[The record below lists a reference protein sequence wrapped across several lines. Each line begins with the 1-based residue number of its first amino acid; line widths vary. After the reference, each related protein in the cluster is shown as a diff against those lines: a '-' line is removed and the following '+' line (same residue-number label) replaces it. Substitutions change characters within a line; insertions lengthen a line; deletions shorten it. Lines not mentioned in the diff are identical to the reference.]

1 VRGPFLL
8 DTNVLIWSISA
19 SKRLSVRARRVMSL
33 PVSSLWVSVIS
44 IWEIVL
50 KFQVHKLQLQAGLDQ
65 TLDQILTHPP
75 WDILSMKT
83 EHLRS
88 LVNVPVLHLDP
99 FDRMLIAQAR
109 YENLTILTA
118 DEQIREYDVRTLW

>member
-1 VRGPFLL
+1 
-8 DTNVLIWSISA
+8 
-19 SKRLSVRARRVMSL
+19 MSF
-33 PVSSLWVSVIS
+33 PVSSLLVSVIS

-50 KFQVHKLQLQAGLDQ
+50 KYQVHKLHLQSGLDQ
-65 TLDQILTHPP
+65 TLDQILNHSP

-88 LVNVPVLHLDP
+88 LANVPVLHLDP

-109 YENLTILTA
+109 YENLTIVTA
-118 DEQIREYDVRTLW
+118 DEQIREYDVPTLW